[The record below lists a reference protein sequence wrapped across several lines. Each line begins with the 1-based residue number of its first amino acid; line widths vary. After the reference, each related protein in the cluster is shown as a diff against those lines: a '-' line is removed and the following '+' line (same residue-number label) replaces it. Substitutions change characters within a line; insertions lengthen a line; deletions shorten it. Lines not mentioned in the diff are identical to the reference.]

1 MFIFNKLQEYVRRLR
16 RRPKPNELPAD
27 KAAQRDLGVRV
38 VRIRLPSGYEVVIL
52 EVEDDEREKE

>member
-27 KAAQRDLGVRV
+27 NAAQRDIGVRV
-38 VRIRLPSGYEVVIL
+38 VRIRLPSGYEIVI
-52 EVEDDEREKE
+52 VEEEKKE